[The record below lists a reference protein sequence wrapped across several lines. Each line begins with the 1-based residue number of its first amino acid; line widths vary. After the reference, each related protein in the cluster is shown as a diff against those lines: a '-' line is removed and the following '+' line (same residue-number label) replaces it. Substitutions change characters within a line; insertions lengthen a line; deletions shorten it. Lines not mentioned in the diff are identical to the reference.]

1 MDSRQIW
8 RIRQADPGELEA
20 LVALRRKMLEDV
32 GFDEPAELDRTD
44 AAVRGY
50 FAEHMPTGAFRVW
63 VAVVDE
69 AAQRGIVDVADSAD
83 EHSGISSRGADD
95 KRRAMPIAS
104 IGLVIH
110 STPPSPHNLVGQ
122 VGYIMNLV
130 TLPPWRRRGIAHAL
144 LEHVLGVLRE
154 EGIPVASLHASAEGR
169 TLYEDLGFKARDTL
183 PEMLLRLHPSSST
196 NSIPSGK

>member
-1 MDSRQIW
+1 
-8 RIRQADPGELEA
+8 
-20 LVALRRKMLEDV
+20 MLEDV
-32 GFDEPAELDRTD
+32 GFDDSAELGRTD
-44 AAVRGY
+44 AVTRSY

-83 EHSGISSRGADD
+83 EHSGISSRRADD

-110 STPPSPHNLVGQ
+110 SVPPSPRNLVGK

-130 TLPPWRRRGIAHAL
+130 TLPQWRRRGIARAL

-154 EGIPVASLHASAEGR
+154 EGIPVASLHAAADGR
-169 TLYEDLGFKARDTL
+169 TLYEDLGFEVRDTL
-183 PEMLLRLHPSSST
+183 PEMRLRLHPSSSG